1 VTGFDL
7 VFALFG
13 LLLGLAVAEVLS
25 GFIRTIKVRKK
36 VRIGWLTPLLGALVI
51 LDQTTLW
58 MVAFDL
64 RDAVPLTY
72 LTLVIVLAMVGGY
85 YLLSTLIFP
94 DDPAE
99 CPDFDDHYHANNRI
113 VLSGVLL
120 INLAQFAITMLLA
133 TPAAT
138 MTESAAGRTEV
149 AALERG
155 STGVGGPLFLIEMAL
170 LVALILAK
178 NRRANLVLLS
188 LLIGLN
194 LGAALFAIL

>member
-13 LLLGLAVAEVLS
+13 LLLGLAIAEVLG

-94 DDPAE
+94 DEPAA

-113 VLSGVLL
+113 VLGGVLL

-138 MTESAAGRTEV
+138 VAESAAGRAEV

-155 STGVGGPLFLIEMAL
+155 STGVGGPIFLVEMAL
-170 LVALILAK
+170 LVLLILVK
-178 NRRANLVLLS
+178 DRRSNLVLLS
-188 LLIGLN
+188 LLIVLD
-194 LGAALFAIL
+194 LGAALVAIL

>member
-1 VTGFDL
+1 VTGFEL

-13 LLLGLAVAEVLS
+13 LLLGLAIAEVLG

-36 VRIGWLTPLLGALVI
+36 VRIGLLTPLLGALVI

-99 CPDFDDHYHANNRI
+99 CSDFDDHYHANNRI
-113 VLSGVLL
+113 VLSGVLV
-120 INLAQFAITMLLA
+120 INLVQFGITILLA
-133 TPAAT
+133 SPAAT
-138 MTESAAGRTEV
+138 AAESAAGRAEV
-149 AALERG
+149 TALERG
-155 STGVGGPLFLIEMAL
+155 TTGVGGLLFLVEVAL
-170 LVALILAK
+170 LLVLILAK
-178 NRRANLVLLS
+178 GRRANLALLS

-194 LGAALFAIL
+194 LGAALLAIL